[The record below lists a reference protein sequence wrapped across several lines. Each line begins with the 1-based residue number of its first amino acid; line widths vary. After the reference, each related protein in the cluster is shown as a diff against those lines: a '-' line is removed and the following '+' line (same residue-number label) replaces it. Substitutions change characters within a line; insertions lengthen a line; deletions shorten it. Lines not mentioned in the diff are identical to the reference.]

1 MLWWLQRMI
10 HDSCEM
16 TISRTQ
22 RSMSSL
28 MRIFELVQSRQAGVF
43 HKPHLGALTF
53 EEILS
58 KLP

>member
-1 MLWWLQRMI
+1 MI

-43 HKPHLGALTF
+43 HEPHLGALTF